1 MCKMKGWLRQR
12 LTPTKQTYTKP
23 MSLWLST
30 HNTLHSIKDPN
41 QALTQDQAFKHTTK
55 LSTPNRRS

>member
-1 MCKMKGWLRQR
+1 MKGRLRQT

-23 MSLWLST
+23 MPLWLST

-41 QALTQDQAFKHTTK
+41 QALTQDQAFKHTNK

>member
-1 MCKMKGWLRQR
+1 MEGWLRQR
-12 LTPTKQTYTKP
+12 LNPTKQTYTKP

-30 HNTLHSIKDPN
+30 HNTSHSIKDPN
-41 QALTQDQAFKHTTK
+41 QALTQDQTFKHSTL

>member
-1 MCKMKGWLRQR
+1 MRKTKGWLRQR
-12 LTPTKQTYTKP
+12 FNPTKQTYTKP

-41 QALTQDQAFKHTTK
+41 QALTQDQACKHTTK
-55 LSTPNRRS
+55 LSTPIRRS

>member
-1 MCKMKGWLRQR
+1 
-12 LTPTKQTYTKP
+12 

-41 QALTQDQAFKHTTK
+41 QALTQDQEFKHTTK
-55 LSTPNRRS
+55 LSTPKRGRD